1 MRIALLPSFGDR
13 IRIRRT
19 AVTEAGGI
27 AGLEGQI
34 YGETVPSLSGV
45 QVLGP
50 CPDDF
55 ALNVYVEERASDF
68 WLAPE
73 HVELIDHA
81 AGTEIQIAGKRL
93 VRRADGGWRPHA
105 DEAAHRGPFSALIT
119 WLRGFSQR

>member
-1 MRIALLPSFGDR
+1 MRPSLGDR
-13 IRIRRT
+13 VRIRRT
-19 AVTEAGGI
+19 AVTHQAAI

-55 ALNVYVEERASDF
+55 ALNVYIEERGSDH

-73 HVELIDHA
+73 HVEFMDHA
-81 AGTEIQIAGKRL
+81 PGLETQVAGKRL
-93 VRRADGGWRPHA
+93 VRRADGGWDQPA
-105 DEAAHRGPFSALIT
+105 DGAVPRGPSRGLIA
-119 WLRGFSQR
+119 WLRGFFGGQ